1 MAVSHGP
8 PDSTGANGGGVWQP
22 VLVPVI
28 NHAGSFVVTPV
39 FEAPTANREGTALI
53 KIMIYIIYRT
63 FISVFGQ
70 SYLKRE

>member
-8 PDSTGANGGGVWQP
+8 PDSTGADGGGGGVWQP

-39 FEAPTANREGTALI
+39 FEATTANREGTAYCI
-53 KIMIYIIYRT
+53 N
-63 FISVFGQ
+63 
-70 SYLKRE
+70 

>member
-8 PDSTGANGGGVWQP
+8 PDSTANGGGVWQP

-39 FEAPTANREGTALI
+39 FEAPTANREGTALF
-53 KIMIYIIYRT
+53 KIMIYINRT
-63 FISVFGQ
+63 FISVFVQ
-70 SYLKRE
+70 SYLNRE